1 MRDGNG
7 GRPDGGA
14 LTPDPAALEA
24 AIRRIQGIQAARV
37 VAGPGGR
44 VAEVHVLAGRE
55 RGAKQLVRDVQSV
68 ILTNFGVDIDYRTVS
83 VVQLE
88 EGSTA
93 PPPITSQPAAE
104 PAAQH
109 TAPAEQPLTAPHAAG
124 NRAAILRLQTET
136 SAFTTEVKIAVS
148 VEGTERAGSAR
159 GPSTSGLRIVAGAT
173 IDAVGELLH
182 ASAVEVHSA
191 DLITVGLV
199 QMAVV
204 VLRLATSRGEQ
215 LLTGSAIVRKD
226 ANDSV
231 ARATLDALNRVLNA
245 R

>member
-1 MRDGNG
+1 M
-7 GRPDGGA
+7 A
-14 LTPDPAALEA
+14 PDPASLEA
-24 AIRRIQGIQAARV
+24 AIRRIKGIQAARV

-44 VAEVHVLAGRE
+44 VSEVHVLAGRE

-83 VVQLE
+83 VVQLDE
-88 EGSTA
+88 SPASSPQTVPA
-93 PPPITSQPAAE
+93 PPSVDAPTPVAPERPIGTERHIGDRP
-104 PAAQH
+104 
-109 TAPAEQPLTAPHAAG
+109 
-124 NRAAILRLQTET
+124 AILRLQTET
-136 SAFTTEVKIAVS
+136 SAFTTEVKVAVA
-148 VEGTERAGSAR
+148 VEGEERSGSAR
-159 GPSTSGLRIVAGAT
+159 GPSTSGLRVVAGAT
-173 IDAVGELLH
+173 VDAVGALLR

-204 VLRLATSRGEQ
+204 VLRLATARGEQ